1 MKLREGVYKAGVIIA
16 FLGLSGIAEAITGNG
31 SRMVSTL
38 FFTVG
43 LIMCLVGYVK

>member
-1 MKLREGVYKAGVIIA
+1 MRERVYRIGVIVS

-31 SRMVSTL
+31 SRTASIL

-43 LIMCLVGYVK
+43 LIMCLVGYTK